1 MDIDLSHTKPLEPGT
16 ESPESAQSEPKPS
29 RWKTFNYAVGMF
41 GTSIPINLLKT
52 YAFAFFVD
60 GLGVTAK
67 QWGLIMLIYAFID
80 AADNPIYGIL
90 SDRTRTRWGR
100 RWPWLVIGT
109 PLLVLCLVLFFSP
122 PAWLSANQLFIYA
135 MLFYILTGTLDSVIN
150 ANYGALFP
158 ELFKTDLSRGK
169 ANALRQAFQLVAMI
183 ISIALTPVVVDAIG
197 WSMTA
202 IIYGVLGGAV
212 ILYMSFTSR
221 EEPIGE
227 DEAKP
232 KVWESLKTLLTN
244 RKFWVAGVSNAFYSA
259 AMSMVMA
266 GLPLYAKYALGIS
279 GWRQALLMGLV
290 LVVAIASVAVWAA
303 FLKRHDLVK
312 VWRWALVALALS
324 YIPLYFARGYV
335 MALICASLVGF
346 GFAGVITTMDLI
358 HARVMDEDKAKHNVR
373 REGIISN
380 ALGFMNRLNSLF
392 TGAAFLLLKSLYG
405 YESGEVPG
413 SQPDQVA
420 LFIIALFPLLMMILS
435 FATSFLSNFE
445 IIHGDSQPPQAP
457 YIDDP
462 NMISFNP

>member
-1 MDIDLSHTKPLEPGT
+1 MDLELS
-16 ESPESAQSEPKPS
+16 SANPSDTPTQTPKSSQAEPKPN

-60 GLGVTAK
+60 SLGVTAR

-100 RWPWLVIGT
+100 RRPWLVIGT

-158 ELFKTDLSRGK
+158 ELFKTDQSRGK

-197 WSMTA
+197 WSKTA
-202 IIYGVLGGAV
+202 ILYGILGGAV
-212 ILYMSFTSR
+212 ILYMAFTSH
-221 EEPIGE
+221 EEKISQHEP
-227 DEAKP
+227 KP
-232 KVWESLKTLLTN
+232 KVWDSLKTLLVN

-259 AMSMVMA
+259 AMAMVMA

-290 LVVAIASVAVWAA
+290 LVVAIASVALWAA

-312 VWRWALVALALS
+312 VWRWALVALGLS
-324 YIPLYFARGYV
+324 FIPLYFARGYG
-335 MALICASLVGF
+335 MALFCASLVGF

-358 HARVMDEDKAKHNVR
+358 HARVMDEDKARHNVR

-392 TGAAFLLLKSLYG
+392 TGAAFLLLKALYG
-405 YESGEVPG
+405 YESGDVPG

-420 LFIIALFPLLMMILS
+420 LFIIALFPLLMTALS
-435 FATSFLSNFE
+435 FASSFLSDFKVT
-445 IIHGDSQPPQAP
+445 
-457 YIDDP
+457 IDP
-462 NMISFNP
+462 KEASVSTSGENSNNPSFKS

>member
-1 MDIDLSHTKPLEPGT
+1 MDFDTSNEQANHVPETKPAEAKG
-16 ESPESAQSEPKPS
+16 S
-29 RWKTFNYAVGMF
+29 RWKTFNYSVGMF

-52 YAFAFFVD
+52 YAFAYYVD
-60 GLGVTAK
+60 TLGVTSA

-80 AADNPIYGIL
+80 AADNPIYGYL

-100 RWPWLVIGT
+100 RRPWLVIGT

-122 PAWLSANQLFIYA
+122 AAWLSANQLFIYA

-158 ELFKTDLSRGK
+158 ELFKTDLSRAK

-183 ISIALTPVVVDAIG
+183 ISIALTPIVVDALG
-197 WSMTA
+197 WSTTA
-202 IIYGVLGGAV
+202 IIYGILGGAV
-212 ILYMSFTSR
+212 ILYMTFTSH
-221 EEPIGE
+221 EEHICL

-232 KVWESLKTLLTN
+232 KIWDSVKSLLTN

-266 GLPLYAKYALGIS
+266 GLPLYAKYKLGIG
-279 GWRQALLMGLV
+279 GWKQALLMGLV
-290 LVVAIASVAVWAA
+290 LVVAIVSVAIWAA
-303 FLKRHDLVK
+303 FLKRYDLVK
-312 VWRWALVALALS
+312 VWRWALLSLAIS
-324 YIPLYFARGYV
+324 FVPLYFAQGYF

-392 TGAAFLLLKSLYG
+392 TGGAFLLLKSLYG
-405 YESGEVPG
+405 YESGDVPG

-420 LFIIALFPLLMMILS
+420 LFIIAIFPLIMTLLS
-435 FATSFLSNFE
+435 YACSYLSDFKVVNSE
-445 IIHGDSQPPQAP
+445 ITEQSLLDA
-457 YIDDP
+457 
-462 NMISFNP
+462 

>member
-1 MDIDLSHTKPLEPGT
+1 MDSDFSSIKTLEPPI
-16 ESPESAQSEPKPS
+16 EPPEPTQQEAKPS

-60 GLGVTAK
+60 GLGVTAR

-100 RWPWLVIGT
+100 RRPWLVIGT

-122 PAWLSANQLFIYA
+122 PAWLSANHLFIYA
-135 MLFYILTGTLDSVIN
+135 MHFYILTGTLDSVIN

-158 ELFKTDLSRGK
+158 ELFKSDHSRGK

-197 WSMTA
+197 WSLTA
-202 IIYGVLGGAV
+202 IIYGVLGGVV
-212 ILYMSFTSR
+212 ILYMAFTSH
-221 EEPIGE
+221 EEVIGE
-227 DEAKP
+227 HEAKP
-232 KVWESLKTLLTN
+232 KVWESLKTLLSN

-259 AMSMVMA
+259 AMAMVMA

-303 FLKRHDLVK
+303 FLKRFDLVK
-312 VWRWALVALALS
+312 VWRWALVALGLS
-324 YIPLYFARGYV
+324 YIPLYFARGYG
-335 MALICASLVGF
+335 MALFCASLVGF

-435 FATSFLSNFE
+435 FATSFLSDFK
-445 IIHGDSQPPQAP
+445 IVHHQAEASTP
-457 YIDDP
+457 TFPDDP
-462 NMISFNP
+462 NVISFNP

>member
-1 MDIDLSHTKPLEPGT
+1 MDFDISEEQEKIVPETKPAGT
-16 ESPESAQSEPKPS
+16 KES
-29 RWKTFNYAVGMF
+29 RWKTFNYSVGMF

-52 YAFAFFVD
+52 YAFAYYVD
-60 GLGVTAK
+60 TLGVTAA

-80 AADNPIYGIL
+80 AADNPIYGYL

-100 RWPWLVIGT
+100 RRPWLVIGT

-122 PAWLSANQLFIYA
+122 PAWLNANQLFIYA

-158 ELFKTDLSRGK
+158 ELFKTDLSRGQ

-183 ISIALTPVVVDAIG
+183 ISIALTPIVVEAIG
-197 WSMTA
+197 WSATA
-202 IIYGVLGGAV
+202 IIYGILGGAV
-212 ILYMSFTSR
+212 ILYMTFTSR
-221 EEPIGE
+221 EEHISI
-227 DEAKP
+227 DEPKP
-232 KVWESLKTLLTN
+232 KIWDSVKTLLTN

-266 GLPLYAKYALGIS
+266 GLPLYAKYKLGIG
-279 GWRQALLMGLV
+279 GWKQALLMGLV
-290 LVVAIASVAVWAA
+290 LVVAIVSVAIWAA
-303 FLKRHDLVK
+303 FLKRYDLVK
-312 VWRWALVALALS
+312 VWRWALLSLAIS
-324 YIPLYFARGYV
+324 FVPLYFAQGYV

-358 HARVMDEDKAKHNVR
+358 HARIMDEDKAKHNVR

-392 TGAAFLLLKSLYG
+392 TGGAFLLLKSLYG
-405 YESGEVPG
+405 YESGDVPG

-420 LFIIALFPLLMMILS
+420 LFIIAIFPLIMTLLS
-435 FATSFLSNFE
+435 YACSYLSDFKVVKSE
-445 IIHGDSQPPQAP
+445 VADQSLLDA
-457 YIDDP
+457 
-462 NMISFNP
+462 